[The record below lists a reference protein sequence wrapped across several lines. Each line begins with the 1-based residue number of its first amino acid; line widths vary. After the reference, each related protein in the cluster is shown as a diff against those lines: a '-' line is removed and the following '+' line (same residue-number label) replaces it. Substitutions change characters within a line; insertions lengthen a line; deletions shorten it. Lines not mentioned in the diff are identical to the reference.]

1 MKLNTTTKTLLWAMM
16 LFSFFFMT
24 KAEAQIT
31 LNRADNYPQIGD
43 SFVRI
48 GCDTAGIT
56 EGDSGEDVTWDFSNL
71 TILGTFNSGPYISP
85 NETGVSADFPDANMS
100 EDAGNEVYY
109 FYNASDSEVAFL
121 GFNNAG
127 TVVIYT
133 EPQIEK
139 VFPFT
144 YSDSNTNVGTR
155 TYNDNIGTVTTEIT
169 ADAYGTVYLPSGT
182 YNDVLR
188 VHTLVMIEDVSATGS
203 IFSVTTDTYEWYIEG
218 YPMPLLEIANT
229 SNSNGDENT
238 FVNYASIE
246 LPAGGPD
253 EYGYTWETSEENLA
267 CDWIDITAIGTEVT
281 DDLEDDNIAGPYNMG
296 GDFQYY
302 WSTFNEVYIGSNG
315 YIAFEQIPQ
324 IASGAS
330 GFTTFPVQDE
340 QNNFVAPLLCDLTL
354 AGTNNPGQVYVY
366 NNATQFIVSFINVP
380 FWFDNANEWNGSNTF
395 QAIFDLTDGTITF
408 NYQDVSELTEMNAGY
423 QTAAVPASIGMEN
436 LNGNIGIQI
445 ATALPADNSC
455 VQFYLPTVPLIEVL
469 DVRPDW
475 NNNMANGGFFVLKN
489 TFGDLIT
496 GVKNSGS
503 LAVTDAVEVEA
514 TVFYANGGI
523 FDSYETS
530 VTGGLEVGEVKEA
543 NLGVFPAVQEGTY
556 TFSSQTNL
564 SGDINPSNDDTNT
577 EMVVVDTT
585 ATGEMTL
592 TYIVDDGS
600 VPTNPLSWTGANSY
614 DDGSGIFIDLPFAFE
629 VLAAEYFVVN
639 PAGETTITAGF
650 RSEILNNDGQ
660 SGSAGTVLGSKDVA
674 VDEITPNGWHRV
686 DFDEPILVEDG
697 SFYASWL
704 MESTGIS
711 LGTSDAAP
719 YSRRT
724 YEILG
729 NAWSSYR
736 EAATRDLYI
745 KVIGRK
751 VGTDVIDGIDDNNN
765 ANTFTLSDA
774 YPNPT
779 NEKATINFNLP
790 KTGDVVFSISNAVG
804 QEISRSK
811 LTNRVAGTQSLQINT
826 SQLASG
832 VYLYSLQ
839 FGDAVLTK
847 KLMVK

>member
-1 MKLNTTTKTLLWAMM
+1 M
-16 LFSFFFMT
+16 LFSFLFTT
-24 KAEAQIT
+24 KAEAQIS
-31 LNRADNYPQIGD
+31 LNRADNYPQTGD
-43 SFVRI
+43 SFVRV
-48 GCDTAGIT
+48 GCNTAGVT
-56 EGDSGEDVTWDFSNL
+56 EGNSGENVTWDFSEL
-71 TILGTFNSGPYISP
+71 TILGTFSGGSYLEPS
-85 NETGVSADFPDANMS
+85 ETGVNADFPDANMA
-100 EDAGNEVYY
+100 EDVGNGVYY
-109 FYNASDSEVAFL
+109 FYNVSDSEVAFL

-127 TVVIYT
+127 FVVSYT
-133 EPQIEK
+133 EPQIQK

-144 YSDSNTNVGTR
+144 FADSNTNEATR
-155 TYNDNIGTVTTEIT
+155 VYDIYTGTVTTQID
-169 ADAYGTVYLPSGT
+169 ADAYGTLFLPSGT
-182 YNDVLR
+182 FENVLR
-188 VHTLVMIEDVSATGS
+188 VHTVVTGEDVGTDGTT
-203 IFSVTTDTYEWYIEG
+203 FSFSNDTYEWYVAD
-218 YPMPLLEIANT
+218 YPMPIFEITYTA
-229 SNSNGDENT
+229 NSNGDENK
-238 FVNYASIE
+238 FVNYANIE

-253 EYGYTWETSEENLA
+253 EYGYTWQTSEEDLA
-267 CDWIDITAIGTEVT
+267 CDWIDITGIGTEVT
-281 DDLEDDNIAGPYNMG
+281 DDLEDDNIAGPYSMG

-315 YIAFEQIPQ
+315 YIAFENIPQ
-324 IASGAS
+324 IASGAT
-330 GFTTFPVQDE
+330 GFPTFPIQNE

-354 AGTNNPGQVYVY
+354 AGTNNPGQVFVY

-380 FWFDNANEWNGSNTF
+380 FWFNNANQWNGSNTF

-408 NYQDVSELTEMNAGY
+408 NYQDIADLTDMETGY
-423 QTAAVPASIGMEN
+423 QNAPVPASVGMEN
-436 LNGNIGIQI
+436 INGNIGIQI
-445 ATALPADNSC
+445 ATTLPADNSC

-475 NNNMANGGFFVLKN
+475 NNNEANGGFFVLKN

-503 LAVTDAVEVEA
+503 LAVTDDVEVEA
-514 TVFYANGGI
+514 TVFYAAGGI
-523 FDSYETS
+523 FDSYETT
-530 VTGGLEVGEVKEA
+530 VTGGLAVGEVKEA

-556 TFSSQTNL
+556 IISSQTNL
-564 SGDINPSNDDTNT
+564 AGDINPSNDDTDT
-577 EMVVVDTT
+577 EMVVVDST

-592 TYIVDDGS
+592 SYVVDDGGVPANS
-600 VPTNPLSWTGANSY
+600 VSWTGADLF

-639 PAGETTITAGF
+639 PAGATTITTGF
-650 RSEILNNDGQ
+650 RSQILNNDGQ

-674 VDEITPNGWHRV
+674 VEEITPNGWHRV

-697 SFYASWL
+697 SFYTSW
-704 MESTGIS
+704 MMGGTGIS
-711 LGTSDAAP
+711 LAISDVAP

-736 EAATRDLYI
+736 EAASRDLYI
-745 KVIGRK
+745 RVIGRK
-751 VGTDVIDGIDDNNN
+751 VSTNGIEENNN
-765 ANTFTLSDA
+765 ANTFTLGEA

-779 NEKATINFNLP
+779 SQNATINFNLP

-811 LTNRVAGTQSLQINT
+811 LTNRTAGTQSLQINT
-826 SQLASG
+826 SQLVSG